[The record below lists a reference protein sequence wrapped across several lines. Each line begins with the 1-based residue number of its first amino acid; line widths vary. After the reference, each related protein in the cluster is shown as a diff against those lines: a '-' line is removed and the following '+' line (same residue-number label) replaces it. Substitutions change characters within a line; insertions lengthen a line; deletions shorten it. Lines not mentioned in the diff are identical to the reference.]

1 MINNNVHVFSS
12 TKTRFY
18 SVCYFSFTLTDILL
32 VLFHVWICK
41 SLYLGSPKAQFK
53 SNTKEFHVN
62 LRAIFREINDTK
74 EEISQK
80 YKKIDTFSTDIRVFE
95 YLARAP
101 VFWLVQVLGPV
112 TCSCTPGVK
121 IQYFQVTLRIDRKQS
136 C

>member
-1 MINNNVHVFSS
+1 MYSHQRKQGSTVFVILVSLI
-12 TKTRFY
+12 
-18 SVCYFSFTLTDILL
+18 TLTDILL
-32 VLFHVWICK
+32 VLFHVSICK
-41 SLYLGSPKAQFK
+41 SLYLGSPKALFK

-74 EEISQK
+74 EEILQK